1 MCILQTLPSPIAT
14 IAAGRRPPEEAPLRA
29 VVSPEARTPPPRVA
43 ERARVRVARVPAVR
57 TVDVIKDRIVTLVER
72 RSHCVYFL
80 LEITTASRVASRQS
94 RADGDDQAP
103 HDHVTSLD

>member
-1 MCILQTLPSPIAT
+1 MCKLPYGPYPIA
-14 IAAGRRPPEEAPLRA
+14 IAAGRRPPEESSLRA